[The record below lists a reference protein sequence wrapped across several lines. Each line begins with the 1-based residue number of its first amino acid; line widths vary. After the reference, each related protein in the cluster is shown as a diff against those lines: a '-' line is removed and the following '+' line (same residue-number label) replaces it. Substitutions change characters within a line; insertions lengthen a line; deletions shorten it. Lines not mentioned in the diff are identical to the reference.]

1 MPDYTQ
7 LKGFDNIGDT
17 TLTSRIQLNLIAF
30 FDWGL
35 IDKGSYLN
43 VNIPHS
49 GLYGGNFHHLRPVKD
64 PRYTDGQVWEAFR
77 SNWVWESG
85 VSTSPAPIEIS
96 GVFIDGTFR
105 ALSSSHP
112 NYSSTHDHYV
122 DYPNGRIVFTNA
134 VSTTSS
140 LQMEY
145 SYKWININYANG
157 FPWFRELQ
165 EDSNKLTDGH
175 FSYSGSGNWGQLGQT
190 RLQTPAIAVEM
201 VPRRT
206 FKGYQLGGGQYVY
219 TDVLFHVL
227 AEDEYI
233 RDKLIDAISL
243 QNEKTIWMYDIDK
256 VSTSGRYPLNHVGM
270 LTDKSVASG
279 ALVYP
284 DMVKTNEDGGYR
296 DVRLHFDG
304 MSVQDMRA
312 INSSLYT
319 GIVRARTEVILS
331 SI

>member
-1 MPDYTQ
+1 
-7 LKGFDNIGDT
+7 
-17 TLTSRIQLNLIAF
+17 
-30 FDWGL
+30 
-35 IDKGSYLN
+35 
-43 VNIPHS
+43 
-49 GLYGGNFHHLRPVKD
+49 
-64 PRYTDGQVWEAFR
+64 
-77 SNWVWESG
+77 
-85 VSTSPAPIEIS
+85 
-96 GVFIDGTFR
+96 
-105 ALSSSHP
+105 
-112 NYSSTHDHYV
+112 
-122 DYPNGRIVFTNA
+122 
-134 VSTTSS
+134 
-140 LQMEY
+140 
-145 SYKWININYANG
+145 
-157 FPWFRELQ
+157 
-165 EDSNKLTDGH
+165 
-175 FSYSGSGNWGQLGQT
+175 
-190 RLQTPAIAVEM
+190 M